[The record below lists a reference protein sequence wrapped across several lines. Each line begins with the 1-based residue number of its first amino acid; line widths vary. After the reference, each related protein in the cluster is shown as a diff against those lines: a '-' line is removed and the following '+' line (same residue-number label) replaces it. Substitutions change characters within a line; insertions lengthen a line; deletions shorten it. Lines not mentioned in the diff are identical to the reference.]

1 MLHEISNVVASVQAR
16 IDAAVKR
23 RGSGASPRLIGVS
36 KRQEVA
42 KIVAAY
48 DAGLVDF
55 GENYAQEFR
64 DKYNRL
70 QASHPQIRWHF
81 IGALQK
87 NKLKYVVGRALIHTV
102 DSIELAQA
110 IQQRAPRDDIVQ
122 ECLIQVN
129 PGESQKAGISV
140 DRVAALLDEL
150 AGYTHLRCV
159 GLMMIPPAGDPEQT
173 RPYFR
178 MLREL
183 AEDEQKRGRER
194 VDLRELSMGMS
205 GDFETAIEE
214 GATLVRVGTSIFG
227 SRPTLAGST

>member
-1 MLHEISNVVASVQAR
+1 MKNEIFRALASVRAR
-16 IDAAVKR
+16 IDAATVR
-23 RGSGASPRLIGVS
+23 RGPGSPPRLIGVS
-36 KRQEVA
+36 KRQDVA
-42 KIVAAY
+42 KLVAAY
-48 DAGLVDF
+48 EAGLVDF

-64 DKYNRL
+64 DKFVGL
-70 QASHPQIRWHF
+70 QDSHPQIRWHF

-102 DSIELAQA
+102 DSIDLARA
-110 IQQRAPRDDIVQ
+110 IEQRAMRDGVVQ

-129 PGESQKAGISV
+129 PGESQKAGVSE
-140 DRVAALLDEL
+140 DQVAALLDEL
-150 AGYTHLRCV
+150 AGCTRLRCV

-183 AEDEQKRGRER
+183 AEHEQKRGREHI
-194 VDLRELSMGMS
+194 DLRELSMGMS

-214 GATLVRVGTSIFG
+214 GATMVRVGTSIFG
-227 SRPTLAGST
+227 SRPNIAGSP